1 MVRDVGSFHAS
12 GSFRFFTSVLHFR
25 EMQEGAATP
34 WPDHFSFQPRAD
46 GGLSAA
52 QDRAGIIAGRARFP
66 LEGLTGS
73 NVNCFPGKLFR
84 DALLLKM

>member
-52 QDRAGIIAGRARFP
+52 QDRPGMSVPWLPSLPSWKKGWHYCRQ
-66 LEGLTGS
+66 GS
-73 NVNCFPGKLFR
+73 LSTRGVDWF
-84 DALLLKM
+84 